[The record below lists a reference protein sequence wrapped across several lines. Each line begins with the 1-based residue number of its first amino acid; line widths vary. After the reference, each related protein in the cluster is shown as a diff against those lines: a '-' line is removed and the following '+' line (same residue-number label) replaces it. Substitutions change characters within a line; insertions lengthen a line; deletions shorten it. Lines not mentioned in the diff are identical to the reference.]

1 MGCFK
6 HTIPLAWIK
15 GGISGLEQ
23 EPLSNRRTDG
33 EITKTRETTYREQRV
48 GTSVEVSDLL

>member
-23 EPLSNRRTDG
+23 EPLSNRSTDG